1 MTPKDFVRNFYIEK
15 KNLLDLCFGNS
26 NDYEVAKLISDLQLD
41 IEKKEILRQILNGVL
56 RDAFYSTLLGLDGA
70 AQIGEVLEPYKIEDK
85 DGNELTGGEIE
96 SFAYEY
102 FHDNKFEIDN
112 SSSDFIASLTYRTT
126 AEDGRKTP
134 AKSGY
139 RPQVKFE
146 FDDKQS
152 SGQQIFIGREL
163 VYPGDSVDAEIT
175 LLSID
180 HLENKLIKGMTFE
193 FIEGMRV
200 IGSGKIK
207 HIINDIL
214 KKEPVTS
221 FKKK

>member
-1 MTPKDFVRNFYIEK
+1 MTSEDFVRNFYIEK
-15 KNLLDLCFGNS
+15 KNILELCFGN
-26 NDYEVAKLISDLQLD
+26 NDNYDVTQLISDLQLD
-41 IEKKEILRQILNGVL
+41 IQKKETLKQILNYVL

-70 AQIGEVLEPYKIEDK
+70 AQIGEVQEPYKIEDE
-85 DGNELTGGEIE
+85 DGNELGGGEIE
-96 SFAYEY
+96 SFAYDY

-112 SSSDFIASLTYRTT
+112 SSSDFIASLRYRTT
-126 AEDGRKTP
+126 EEDGRKTP

-152 SGQQIFIGREL
+152 FGLQVFIGREL
-163 VYPGDSVDAEIT
+163 VYPGDSVEAEIT

-180 HLENKLIKGMTFE
+180 HLENKLVKGMTFE
-193 FIEGMRV
+193 FLEGTRV

-207 HIINDIL
+207 HIMNDIL
-214 KKEPVTS
+214 KKIQ
-221 FKKK
+221 